1 MLKTFP
7 LSFTDAFGVPHPAAV
22 AMVSSVN
29 QQASMLVSADGVE
42 SAGYA
47 ALTYQVRF
55 WHNEAARVAGAQ
67 SQMFTLDGM
76 MGVMTLAGDAALLPS
91 SDWTDAC
98 RAHFEA
104 VVAPTLKPAESA
116 S

>member
-7 LSFTDAFGVPHPAAV
+7 LSFTDVFGVPHPAAV

-29 QQASMLVSADGVE
+29 QQASMLVSTDGVE
-42 SAGYA
+42 SAGHA

-76 MGVMTLAGDAALLPS
+76 MGSMSITGDAANLPRAE
-91 SDWTDAC
+91 WAEAC
-98 RAHFEA
+98 RAHFETA
-104 VVAPTLKPAESA
+104 VLPTLAEVQYA
-116 S
+116 N